1 MRISDWSSDV
11 CSSDLADADEASLDA
26 ATSAAALEQQRAF
39 LDARVAACANI
50 RTTAQLEDFVIA
62 AELAAS
68 GRVTNTCRRGESPL
82 ALCLERNALG
92 KIMFVPPPA
101 HFHPSLSRCST
112 PAPAPPGRTPPC
124 PAPPGSPSCDDQWWL
139 TVP

>member
-50 RTTAQLEDFVIA
+50 RTTAQLEDFVVV
-62 AELAAS
+62 AELDAS
-68 GRVTNTCRRGESPL
+68 GRVTNTWRLGDTLMALRIERDASGIGRPSSRETGRSEEERVVVSESLNKNKNKP
-82 ALCLERNALG
+82 
-92 KIMFVPPPA
+92 
-101 HFHPSLSRCST
+101 
-112 PAPAPPGRTPPC
+112 
-124 PAPPGSPSCDDQWWL
+124 Q
-139 TVP
+139 